1 MKEDQ
6 LRESIRTEIYK
17 SLEERSYIDRAK
29 RSVSDRLGRVANL
42 AGVRL
47 LKKALAQGST
57 DQRAAGVLA
66 VMKELIGNDSAV
78 LRKIRYRL
86 QNKATMGSADTGEE
100 V

>member
-6 LRESIRTEIYK
+6 LREAIRTEIYK

-42 AGVRL
+42 AGVKL
-47 LKKALAQGST
+47 LKKALSQGSA
-57 DQRAAGVLA
+57 DQRAAGILSV
-66 VMKELIGNDSAV
+66 VKELSDGDQAV
-78 LRKIRYRL
+78 LNKLKLRL
-86 QNKATMGSADTGEE
+86 QQKNIRTDLGRSDE